1 MFGGSGP
8 ASVAGNK
15 LNAMSGQK
23 KVGNPWASSQK
34 TGQLHEPA
42 YGVLSAAG
50 RTCPTQMSIIQD
62 TLRRVMGIIMGME
75 NLLYAEGHKKMKTS
89 NLTERRQRSK
99 MFMVCRNPCRGP

>member
-15 LNAMSGQK
+15 LNAMLGQK
-23 KVGNPWASSQK
+23 KLEILGPVVKK
-34 TGQLHEPA
+34 TGQLHKPA

-62 TLRRVMGIIMGME
+62 KLRRVVGIIMGME
-75 NLLYAEGHKKMKTS
+75 NLLYTEGHKKMKTS

-99 MFMVCRNPCRGP
+99 MFMVCWNPCRGP